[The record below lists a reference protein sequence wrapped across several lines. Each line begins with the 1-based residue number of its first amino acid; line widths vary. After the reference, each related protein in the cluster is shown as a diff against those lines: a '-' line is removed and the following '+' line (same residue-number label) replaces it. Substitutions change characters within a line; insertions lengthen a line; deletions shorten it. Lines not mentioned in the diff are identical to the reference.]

1 MTRGLAPPSE
11 ASPERRRTVGPVCH
25 GADMTHTD
33 SAPPAETSLEIP
45 IRVPLIPG
53 ETTLSLLARTAAANG
68 PDLPR
73 LLRSLDEDLD
83 LPDRDLDPRREE
95 LLLSPETL
103 ARLAAL
109 VDRDADQLSRALP
122 SAHPDRV
129 ADIEAARIEP
139 WPDELGAAPLPA
151 CPLCMEPGAWIAAT
165 GHRWRPCP
173 CGRRW
178 LAGDDGGY
186 LVDTAPVPDLGR
198 ALHRH
203 RQLVHRL
210 GPVGDALLADAHQAM
225 LWWWVSLPRRR
236 DTGQGR
242 GRSVADIWHA
252 REEALGMT
260 RHRRRAAPVVVYPE
274 AVTLAELMWTWEERR
289 RKRGAS
295 PAAWVEDVVAELVPA
310 GTLTRQERAP
320 LDYWLEQHQAEAP
333 GKPSGRTAA
342 DRRWSRLPELHR
354 RPTEPGPFRAPS
366 CLMWVYGLPL
376 TSTTAVCPRCDGRA
390 PSCRWVPYSE
400 CTGLPRK

>member
-1 MTRGLAPPSE
+1 MTNTDPDE
-11 ASPERRRTVGPVCH
+11 A
-25 GADMTHTD
+25 
-33 SAPPAETSLEIP
+33 LLLP

-68 PDLPR
+68 PDLSR
-73 LLRSLDEDLD
+73 LLDEGLG
-83 LPDRDLDPRREE
+83 LPAKDADPRREE
-95 LLLSPETL
+95 LLLSPEGL
-103 ARLAAL
+103 ARLASL
-109 VDRDADQLSRALP
+109 LDRDAGQLSRALP
-122 SAHPDRV
+122 GAHPDRLG
-129 ADIEAARIEP
+129 AAFAVEP
-139 WPDELGAAPLPA
+139 WPEQLGAAPLPA
-151 CPLCMEPGAWIAAT
+151 CPLCMEPDAWLTAG

-186 LVDTAPVPDLGR
+186 LVDTAPVPELGY
-198 ALHRH
+198 ALHQHRH
-203 RQLVHRL
+203 LVHRL
-210 GPVGDALLADAHQAM
+210 GPVGDALLADAHQVM

-236 DTGQGR
+236 GPGR
-242 GRSVADIWHA
+242 GDGRDVADVWHA

-274 AVTLAELMWTWEERR
+274 AVALAELMWTWEERR
-289 RKRGAS
+289 RRRGAS
-295 PAAWVEDVVAELVPA
+295 PAAWVETIVAELAPA

-320 LDYWLEQHQAEAP
+320 LDYWLEQHRAEAP

-342 DRRWSRLPELHR
+342 DRRWGRLPALHQR
-354 RPTEPGPFRAPS
+354 STEPGLFRAPS

-390 PSCRWVPYSE
+390 PSCRWVPYLG
-400 CTGLPRK
+400 CTGRPPKG